1 MPIFMKPN
9 ALRILQGHL
18 VNEFELTT
26 IKVIL
31 EFHPPPQ
38 HSIQTNPII
47 LLGRRRIVGFERG
60 FSTETEVDRV
70 ELLIAKAETS

>member
-1 MPIFMKPN
+1 M
-9 ALRILQGHL
+9 LQGHL

-38 HSIQTNPII
+38 HSIQTNPMI
-47 LLGRRRIVGFERG
+47 LPGRRRIAGFERY
-60 FSTETEVDRV
+60 FSTETEMGRV
-70 ELLIAKAETS
+70 EFLIAKAETG